1 MKPPAPAKSRTNESH
16 QPEAL
21 NVSNGPLN
29 DSECLAQIALKIRQ
43 ISYEPS
49 HDSSTTTGYD
59 VTSCS
64 LPHTWGLPQQFFGIS
79 FYPENQSRD
88 PWIDIEDTTG
98 GPLVRAV
105 MSNATPAVWSSG
117 FQSNAYIAASTCVY
131 RQRMIESRADN
142 PKKERSPRGNAF
154 SRAASQ
160 RAKRLKRGS

>member
-1 MKPPAPAKSRTNESH
+1 MKPPAPAKSRTNEST

-21 NVSNGPLN
+21 NVSNGLLN
-29 DSECLAQIALKIRQ
+29 DSVCLAQIDAKNRQ
-43 ISYEPS
+43 VSYEPS
-49 HDSSTTTGYD
+49 QDSSTTTGYD

-98 GPLVRAV
+98 GPIVRAV

-117 FQSNAYIAASTCVY
+117 FQSHGYIAASTCVY

-142 PKKERSPRGNAF
+142 PKKERSPHGNPF
-154 SRAASQ
+154 SRAAKQ
-160 RAKRLKRGS
+160 RARRLKRGN